1 MKRNPD
7 WNADAVSEIV
17 GAILLISMTVL
28 AASVVGIYIFSQP
41 QAESV
46 DRAEILISAN
56 ATMVLFQNT
65 GGDAL
70 EEADLALYYDGVNV
84 AFDSSSSWPFEPG
97 DTITYTPGSP
107 PPTTGLSD
115 HVAIIFTGISSDGM
129 LLDVLVEEG
138 QVDRS
143 SWAVTVPGPIP
154 TATGGA
160 QPTPI
165 PPIEAG
171 EIVWNYTNANCSH
184 YWQLGSFTDIIPDKW
199 FNFTVLEDDNW
210 IMYDNEQRVLLST
223 NDKVSIMT
231 YSCDWMSYYGVG
243 TTGIQFAFDQVYLYI
258 NDVSVKFWH
267 GTPDDVRILGSKI
280 SKYGDLFSTLTIDT
294 GEFDVTDWVTFW
306 QNGTLIVDEA
316 VDEANPPTDYVF
328 SNIRPTD
335 TGLMLID
342 VHDDYPERFY
352 LVAKAD
358 VSPSV

>member
-1 MKRNPD
+1 MGMKRNQG

-28 AASVVGIYIFSQP
+28 AASVVGIFIFSQP

-56 ATMVLFQNT
+56 TTMVLFQNT

-70 EEADLALYYDGVNV
+70 GEADLALYYDGVNV

-115 HVAIIFTGISSDGM
+115 HVAIVFTGISSEGV

-154 TATGGA
+154 TSSGEVAP
-160 QPTPI
+160 PTPA
-165 PPIEAG
+165 EAG
-171 EIVWNYTNANCSH
+171 EIVWNYTNSDSSH
-184 YWQLGSFTDIIPDKW
+184 FWKLGSFNDIIVDDTW

-210 IMYDNEQRVLLST
+210 IMYDAEERVLLST
-223 NDKVSIMT
+223 NDEVSIMT
-231 YSCDWMSYYGVG
+231 DSCNYMSYYGVG
-243 TTGIQFAFDQVYLYI
+243 TTGIQFTFDQVVLYV
-258 NDVSVKFWH
+258 NDISIGGANKF
-267 GTPDDVRILGSKI
+267 GPIDVRILGSKI
-280 SKYGDLFSTLTIDT
+280 SKYGSLSSTLTIDT
-294 GEFDVTDWVTFW
+294 GKFTVTDWVTFW

-316 VDEANPPTDYVF
+316 NPSTDYVF
-328 SNIRPTD
+328 SNIRPTE
-335 TGLMLID
+335 TGMMLID
-342 VHDDYPERFY
+342 VHDDSPERFY

-358 VSPSV
+358 VSPPV